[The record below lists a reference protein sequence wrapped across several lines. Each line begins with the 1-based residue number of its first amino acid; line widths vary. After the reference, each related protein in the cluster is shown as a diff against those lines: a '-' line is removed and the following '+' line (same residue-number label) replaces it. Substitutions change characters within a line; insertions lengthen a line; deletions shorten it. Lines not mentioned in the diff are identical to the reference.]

1 MKKFARCVLILIF
14 VIIVSGVCGYF
25 YEDKTLTTM
34 YTSTTQLYVVP
45 GEENEATVRAVNGG
59 LKDDFIIVFKSN
71 VVIQEAQRIA
81 GTSEDIASYL
91 TVSSPAN
98 SNIVEITC
106 TNPDQNTA
114 KQYVD
119 AVAKTALKTTS
130 IIPVKSIQILSEGT
144 STNTPVK
151 PDLYR
156 NTLMIAGA
164 CGAVCAVLEI
174 IIVLILCAFKKPE
187 DHSDDEFEYEKYYG
201 KYAALRAP
209 QPQQFDD
216 KKHEEEK
223 REDDNVKQSHEPQP
237 QKKHSEPQ
245 EMKDILEDFDEDY
258 AEEDE
263 DVFADDA
270 LEDEDEPEEAKALQ
284 EAAIT
289 QEETGQEQDSQMKV
303 SQQEEKQEAA
313 ETSEDTHPDT
323 EEDVFADATSDDDK
337 TDDDKTDDEFDG
349 DILEGDVVED
359 NDSDDDVI
367 QEDVVEE
374 DIVEDVSDEAAAA
387 ETGTDKAKVAEVP
400 EETAIDIYRVGQ
412 QSSSRV
418 IARIQK

>member
-14 VIIVSGVCGYF
+14 VIIVSGACGYF

-91 TVSSPAN
+91 KVSSPAN

-209 QPQQFDD
+209 QPQ
-216 KKHEEEK
+216 
-223 REDDNVKQSHEPQP
+223 
-237 QKKHSEPQ
+237 KKHSEPQ

-289 QEETGQEQDSQMKV
+289 QEEAGQEPDSQMKV
-303 SQQEEKQEAA
+303 SQQEEKQEVA

-323 EEDVFADATSDDDK
+323 EEDVFADATSDDDE
-337 TDDDKTDDEFDG
+337 TDDEFDG

>member
-187 DHSDDEFEYEKYYG
+187 DHSDDEFEYEKYVG
-201 KYAALRAP
+201 KYAALRA
-209 QPQQFDD
+209 
-216 KKHEEEK
+216 
-223 REDDNVKQSHEPQP
+223 PQP

-289 QEETGQEQDSQMKV
+289 QEEAGQEQDSQMKV

-323 EEDVFADATSDDDK
+323 EEDVFADATSEDES
-337 TDDDKTDDEFDG
+337 DDEFDG

>member
-14 VIIVSGVCGYF
+14 VIIVSGVGGYF

-45 GEENEATVRAVNGG
+45 GEENEATVRADDGG
-59 LKDDFIIVFKSN
+59 LKDDFIIVFKSS
-71 VVIQEAQRIA
+71 VVIQEAQKLA

-156 NTLMIAGA
+156 NTLLIAGV

-209 QPQQFDD
+209 QPQQFIDD
-216 KKHEEEK
+216 KKHEEAK
-223 REDDNVKQSHEPQP
+223 QEDDSAAAGHEPQTE
-237 QKKHSEPQ
+237 KKHSEPQ

-258 AEEDE
+258 AEEDDDE

-270 LEDEDEPEEAKALQ
+270 LEDEDEPEEEKALQ

-289 QEETGQEQDSQMKV
+289 QEEASQSEAHKV
-303 SQQEEKQEAA
+303 
-313 ETSEDTHPDT
+313 PDM
-323 EEDVFADATSDDDK
+323 EEDVFAEDASDDD
-337 TDDDKTDDEFDG
+337 DDEFDG
-349 DILEGDVVED
+349 DILEDDALED

-367 QEDVVEE
+367 QEDIVEE
-374 DIVEDVSDEAAAA
+374 DITEDDVTQDDISEEDVITEAEPEEVEPKEAPA
-387 ETGTDKAKVAEVP
+387 ETA
-400 EETAIDIYRVGQ
+400 AIDIYRVGQ

>member
-14 VIIVSGVCGYF
+14 VIIVSGACGYF

-209 QPQQFDD
+209 QPQQFIDD

-270 LEDEDEPEEAKALQ
+270 LDEDEPEEAKALQ

-289 QEETGQEQDSQMKV
+289 QEEAGQEPDSQMKV

-323 EEDVFADATSDDDK
+323 EEDVFADATSDDDE
-337 TDDDKTDDEFDG
+337 TDDEFDG

>member
-14 VIIVSGVCGYF
+14 VIIVSGACGYF

-81 GTSEDIASYL
+81 GTSENIASYL

-209 QPQQFDD
+209 QPQQFIDD

-289 QEETGQEQDSQMKV
+289 QEEAGQEPDSQMKV

-323 EEDVFADATSDDDK
+323 EEDVFADATSDDDE
-337 TDDDKTDDEFDG
+337 TDDEFDG